1 MSSTNLNRILWAPGI
16 VLLSLIIGTAGAFL
30 QIWGTSWDVTS
41 HIMREPETF
50 FTPSHTVLY
59 TGIGLLT
66 ISTVMGGIVFL
77 EGRKD
82 AARNTYSTSYKL
94 LVIGSAVSL
103 VAGPADFLWHETFGV
118 DGLLS
123 PPHLALITGM
133 LINSIAV
140 VAGLVGLR
148 YTLLT
153 PNKEKIVRLVMIPA
167 FAALWFTII
176 WYVYMFSLPF
186 SNRENIQLNPD
197 PILATLIT
205 TTFLPLLS
213 SIVFLTASSAVGR
226 LGGATAVAVLVVA
239 INGFA
244 NLIPVDESMI
254 LLLPWYT
261 IMTIFPAIV
270 ADLAL
275 NYLPKRRIIDIKNS
289 RLIAGAIIGSIFY
302 MFGFPMIAWV
312 FGIPLGMNFDE
323 IQSIDSISNLYSD
336 FQARL
341 VSMVGLTILPGALMG
356 ILGGIIVSSK
366 IFLLPKV
373 ILDGVSN
380 QNMEVN
386 GSMSYITDE

>member
-1 MSSTNLNRILWAPGI
+1 MSSIKLNRTLGAPRI

-30 QIWGTSWDVTS
+30 QIGGTSWDVTS

-66 ISTVMGGIVFL
+66 ISAGMGGVVL
-77 EGRKD
+77 LKGRKD
-82 AARNTYSTSYKL
+82 AARNSYSTSYKL

-103 VAGPADFLWHETFGV
+103 IAGPADFLWHETFGV

-140 VAGLVGLR
+140 VVGLVRLR
-148 YTLLT
+148 CTLLT

-167 FAALWFTII
+167 FAALWFTIT

-186 SNRENIQLNPD
+186 SNGENFQLNPD

-205 TTFLPLLS
+205 TALLPLLS
-213 SIVFLTASSAVGR
+213 SIVFLTASSAIGR

-239 INGFA
+239 LNSFA

-254 LLLPWYT
+254 LFLPWYT
-261 IMTIFPAIV
+261 IMTILPAIV
-270 ADLAL
+270 ADLAI

-289 RLIAGAIIGSIFY
+289 KLIAGAIIGCIFY
-302 MFGFPMIAWV
+302 MFNFPMIAWV

-323 IQSIDSISNLYSD
+323 IQSVDAISNLYSG
-336 FQARL
+336 FQDRL
-341 VSMVGLTILPGALMG
+341 ISMVGLTILPGALMG

-366 IFLLPKV
+366 IFLSPKM
-373 ILDGVSN
+373 ILYGVSN
-380 QNMEVN
+380 KNMDVN
-386 GSMSYITDE
+386 GAMSYITDE